1 MRPESLEA
9 LLLDYALGQLSPEV
23 AELMEGHLAQSP
35 EAAKQAHGL
44 ASTLQLARQATTVTL
59 EAPQRPL
66 ALERLRGA
74 RVTNRRRVV
83 IWEWVRLAACVL
95 IGLTLGWYGHI
106 VRKPTTA
113 PAFVPMAAATAAPSN
128 PRENTGDIWS
138 IANFEEAR
146 RDRRAVE
153 SRTISR
159 YQPNWDFPSRM
170 PQMEENL

>member
-23 AELMEGHLAQSP
+23 AELIEGDLAQSP

-66 ALERLRGA
+66 ALERLRRA

-95 IGLTLGWYGHI
+95 IGLTLGWYCHI
-106 VRKPTTA
+106 VRKPTKLRHRLNG
-113 PAFVPMAAATAAPSN
+113 SSH
-128 PRENTGDIWS
+128 G
-138 IANFEEAR
+138 
-146 RDRRAVE
+146 RAVKPP
-153 SRTISR
+153 RKHR
-159 YQPNWDFPSRM
+159 RHMVYRQ
-170 PQMEENL
+170 L